1 MEKWERQAGESYP
14 AFQAFK
20 VYLDKRNL
28 REVSETLRKNE
39 SLIKRW
45 SAQNHWRERVDAW
58 DNEVS
63 SRALEKASAEFAAMV
78 ERQINIGRMFQAKA
92 ANAIQQMD
100 LSNLPPKYLTPLSN
114 MAKAGVEIERTARA
128 LKVEE
133 PQENNFVKTLNEIW
147 KKENE

>member
-14 AFQAFK
+14 AFEAFR
-20 VYLDKRNL
+20 VYLEKRNL
-28 REVSETLRKNE
+28 REVSERLSKNE

-45 SAQNHWRERVDAW
+45 STQNQWRERVDAW
-58 DNEVS
+58 DNEIS
-63 SRALEKASAEFAAMV
+63 RRALEKAAADFTAMI

-100 LSNLPPKYLTPLSN
+100 LTDLPPKYLSPLSN
-114 MAKAGVEIERTARA
+114 LAKVGVEIERSARA

-147 KKENE
+147 NKENE

>member
-1 MEKWERQAGESYP
+1 MEKWERQAGESYSAYE
-14 AFQAFK
+14 AFQK
-20 VYLDKRNL
+20 YLEKRNL
-28 REVSETLRKNE
+28 REVEAALGKNE

-63 SRALEKASAEFAAMV
+63 RRTLEKASADFAAMI
-78 ERQINIGRMFQAKA
+78 ERQIAIGRMFQAKA

-100 LSNLPPKYLTPLSN
+100 LNDLPPKYLTPLSN
-114 MAKAGVEIERTARA
+114 LAKVGVEIERSARA

-133 PQENNFVKTLNEIW
+133 PQENTFVKTLTEIW
-147 KKENE
+147 ENRDE

>member
-1 MEKWERQAGESYP
+1 MEKWERQAGESYSAYE
-14 AFQAFK
+14 AFQK
-20 VYLDKRNL
+20 YLEKRNL
-28 REVSETLRKNE
+28 REVAAALGKNE

-63 SRALEKASAEFAAMV
+63 RRALEKASADFAAMI

-100 LSNLPPKYLTPLSN
+100 LNDLPPKYLTSLSN
-114 MAKAGVEIERTARA
+114 LAKAGVEIERSARA

-133 PQENNFVKTLNEIW
+133 PQENTFVKTLTEIW
-147 KKENE
+147 ENRDE